1 MPSMSAVA
9 QKLSV
14 EVEFKALPSPPISP
28 SPSPEGTIGKDIV
41 PPVYAQVQHDTW
53 KTLFARQS
61 QLLEGRVCDE
71 YIEGREVLDYEP
83 DRVPSLAD
91 LSEKMRARTG
101 WQSVRVNGY
110 VPEPVFFSLLNQKLF
125 PCTDFIRHPSELE
138 YTPAPDMFH
147 DLIGHLPMITN
158 PRFASFFHLFG
169 QAGMNAHNEDEVKW
183 LGAIYW
189 YTVEFGLI
197 NPTARRGADRDPK
210 RTKIYGAGISSSV
223 GEIEYSLSDT
233 VKKVPF
239 DIDAVAHT
247 PVEIHHMQEQLF
259 EIESFDELEREFK
272 RWATEKNLLPA

>member
-28 SPSPEGTIGKDIV
+28 SPSPEGTIGKDII

-61 QLLEGRVCDE
+61 QLLEGRVCEE
-71 YIEGREVLDYEP
+71 YIAGRNVLNYES

-91 LSEKMRARTG
+91 LSEKMRSCTG

-110 VPEPVFFSLLNQKLF
+110 VPEPVFFSLLNDKLF
-125 PCTDFIRHPSELE
+125 PCTDFIRHPTELE

-147 DLIGHLPMITN
+147 DLIGHLPMLTN

-189 YTVEFGLI
+189 YTVEFGLL
-197 NPTARRGADRDPK
+197 NPTAHHGPNHDPK
-210 RTKIYGAGISSSV
+210 QAKIYGAGISSSV
-223 GEIEYSLSDT
+223 GEIEYSLSDA

-239 DIDAVAHT
+239 DIDVVAQT

-259 EIESFDELEREFK
+259 EIESFDELEREFR